1 MSTIALENEGTP
13 IKPRK
18 TSITVQVPVGF
29 EESFH
34 HAYRAFMDGIFNSSV
49 TEEGKQTQDQSV
61 PPSLRAVLAESNARS
76 EIETRGAEALRVLW
90 AVANG
95 HSGQCRFIAA
105 FLLGLYNGA
114 RFPFDLTDLRCID
127 SALYEHCSAV
137 LHMDARVCEQ
147 EIYLYFEDGGTKFE
161 QLAKDWQLTDHMAL
175 QHQLKTYRE
184 RFGPLD
190 IEEA

>member
-1 MSTIALENEGTP
+1 MSTMQIGRAANLPPSVRKALEE
-13 IKPRK
+13 
-18 TSITVQVPVGF
+18 
-29 EESFH
+29 
-34 HAYRAFMDGIFNSSV
+34 D
-49 TEEGKQTQDQSV
+49 
-61 PPSLRAVLAESNARS
+61 NARS
-76 EIETRGAEALRVLW
+76 EIETRGVEALRVLW
-90 AVANG
+90 DVANG
-95 HSGQCRFIAA
+95 HSGQSRFIAA

-114 RFPFDLTDLRCID
+114 RFPFDLTDLRCVD
-127 SALYEHCSAV
+127 SALYEHCGAV

-147 EIYLYFEDGGTKFE
+147 EIHLYFEDGGAKFE